1 MRSSTPK
8 KEYYERRKRDRRR
21 TATFFFHLGFGFS
34 GFDTLNKKVETFRH
48 TKKNALEFF
57 VSYKKKESSRPLSF
71 ALCWCLVFG
80 HATDFYGGD
89 HPNNDASFSD
99 DDSDDF
105 WWGECATGK
114 TRSGACVCGGAKNK
128 CAKRQKRFKEMASS
142 SRDTTFPKT
151 TTLCDVL
158 DDDDDDGQRNGGG
171 KGRRRGNH
179 VEDER

>member
-1 MRSSTPK
+1 MR
-8 KEYYERRKRDRRR
+8 R
-21 TATFFFHLGFGFS
+21 
-34 GFDTLNKKVETFRH
+34 FRH
-48 TKKNALEFF
+48 TQKKRSRVFCAQ
-57 VSYKKKESSRPLSF
+57 KKS
-71 ALCWCLVFG
+71 LVFG

-99 DDSDDF
+99 DDDSDDDF

-158 DDDDDDGQRNGGG
+158 DDDDGQRNGGG